1 MLTGR
6 GVVKESS
13 STVLDVLQPVDVLV
27 RCSHKKG
34 AAVVQA
40 GGYESVD
47 EALCARLWEAAANLS
62 NIPQMEKGNFCI
74 MLDVSLK

>member
-6 GVVKESS
+6 GWVKEPS
-13 STVLDVLQPVDVLV
+13 STVLDVPQPVDVLV

-34 AAVVQA
+34 VAVVQA

-47 EALCARLWEAAANLS
+47 EALSARL
-62 NIPQMEKGNFCI
+62 
-74 MLDVSLK
+74 